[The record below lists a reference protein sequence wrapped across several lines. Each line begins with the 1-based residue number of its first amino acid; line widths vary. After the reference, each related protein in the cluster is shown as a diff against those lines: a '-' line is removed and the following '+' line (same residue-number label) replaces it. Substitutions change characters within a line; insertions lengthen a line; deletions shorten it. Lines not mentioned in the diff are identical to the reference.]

1 MTNGEYWLSREQEW
15 IAARNRQTDK
25 LSREVQRAFAAAA
38 DDLEKEIL
46 SWMEKYADAE
56 GITMADAR
64 KRLTSGELNHFR
76 LGLEKFT
83 ELAKDN
89 ADGKWEKELTAAS
102 AAVHVSRLQALEVQM
117 KNLIRRLYAE
127 EGKRLADHLTA
138 LYGEER
144 NRMAYEG
151 QRVQGVFGPLDAVP
165 EDRVQKILARPWA
178 DDGQA
183 FSARLWGTQEKL
195 ITVLQTELTRGILS
209 RRDAGD
215 IGTAVAKR
223 MNAAQYAGVRLVQTE
238 TTRIITEADKDT
250 FGEMGIE
257 QVEIVG
263 TLDRN
268 TCGTCGDLDGQV
280 MKRTDARAGST
291 APPFHPNCRC
301 CIVPYD
307 EELSADARRTARDP
321 ESGKAVEI
329 PDMSYEDW
337 KAVYVDKTKTL
348 EEWKKAHTKKPKSP
362 LAVEK
367 PAFVPAKTIEEAQEY
382 AAQFIDSWKG
392 RVSPFKGVA
401 NYKGISLEM
410 ANAVNEALTNVFET
424 LDIPKI
430 GGIKVVS
437 STSAQGKKAFN
448 NQPNAIASYSH
459 IGEGIFLNKN
469 FLKDTKAFEK
479 LEKENKKAWD
489 TVMSNIDTLHGA
501 ARELAERYRKAGRDL
516 VSGDTVQGLVT
527 HELGHHVQWQALK
540 AKDSNELTARRGQY
554 AGKIS
559 GYANESP
566 GEYIAESFA
575 AYMKGERSI
584 LDPDF
589 VKAMDNLLKKPRQND
604 IIKETG
610 ALNNKNDPWEI
621 RRNAHAKRYYEFVR
635 KSKKENWVAR
645 ISKNS
650 GMRKESV
657 GKIYDHVFIKEH
669 KLLEGIKRFMPDY
682 DMAQSFQRLFDG
694 KEIFEH
700 DLIML
705 KHERLEC
712 ELMERYGYD
721 FAKAHE
727 ITERKYNYSKALK
740 EWRENR
746 VDT

>member
-25 LSREVQRAFAAAA
+25 LSREVQRAFAAAT

-102 AAVHVSRLQALEVQM
+102 AAVHVSRLQALEMQM

-127 EGKRLADHLTA
+127 EGDRLADHLTA

-151 QRVQGVFGPLDAVP
+151 QRAQGAFGPLDAVP

-209 RRDAGD
+209 GRDAGD

-268 TCGTCGDLDGQV
+268 TCGTCGDLDGQI

-321 ESGKAVEI
+321 ESGKTVEI
-329 PDMSYEDW
+329 TDMAYKDW

-348 EEWKKAHTKKPKSP
+348 EEWQKAHTKKPKAP
-362 LAVEK
+362 QAVEK
-367 PAFVPAKTIEEAQEY
+367 PDFVPAKTIEEAQEY
-382 AAQFIDSWKG
+382 AAQFIDNFTG
-392 RVSPFKGVA
+392 RASPFKGVA

-410 ANAVNEALTNVFET
+410 ANAVNEALTDVFGT
-424 LDIPKI
+424 LNIPKLR
-430 GGIKVVS
+430 GIKVVS
-437 STSAQGKKAFN
+437 SKTAQGKKAF
-448 NQPNAIASYSH
+448 PDGENAVASYNMA
-459 IGEGIFLNKN
+459 GQGVFLNKDV
-469 FLKDTKAFEK
+469 LKNAKAFDGYRKRAGE
-479 LEKENKKAWD
+479 AWD
-489 TVMSNIDTLHGA
+489 LVMKNIDSLNASGKA
-501 ARELAERYRKAGRDL
+501 LAEKYKEAGRSL

-540 AKDSNELTARRGQY
+540 AKDFNELTARRSQY

-559 GYANESP
+559 GYATASP
-566 GEYIAESFA
+566 GEYIAESFS
-575 AYMKGERSI
+575 AYMKGERDI
-584 LDPDF
+584 LDPEF
-589 VKAMDNLLKKPRQND
+589 VKAIDGLLKNPRRND

-610 ALNNKNDPWEI
+610 ALNDKNDPEMK
-621 RRNAHAKRYYEFVR
+621 RRDAHAERYYEFIR
-635 KSKKENWVAR
+635 KSNKENWISR
-645 ISKNS
+645 ISENS
-650 GMRKESV
+650 GMRKASV
-657 GKIYDHVFIKEH
+657 EKIYEHVFIDKH
-669 KLLEGIKRFMPDY
+669 QLLMGYTRFPADY
-682 DMAQSFQRLFDG
+682 AMAESFQRLFEG
-694 KEIFEH
+694 NTIYPH

-705 KHERLEC
+705 KHERLEL
-712 ELMERYGYD
+712 ELIKRYGYP

-740 EWRENR
+740 EWEANY
-746 VDT
+746 